1 MRRLIFTAVLATAA
15 LILSVGAAAA
25 KPVTSGSTKTVT
37 VSYFTFSAAPDHLN
51 SLNALIKIFEK
62 QHPNIRISYT
72 TAPYSDYFTKL
83 QTEIAGGN
91 APDSFELD
99 YGDFLGYAQSGA
111 LLNLSKL
118 AKSDPSFTPTVY
130 YPRAYA
136 AFALGKTQY
145 GLPESFSDVLLFY
158 NEDLFKAAGV
168 PFPTAKWTWNNEISA
183 AQKLTNTSKGIWGD
197 FQPIQFFEFYKVLAQ
212 SGGSFFNP
220 AKTKA
225 TFDSAAGIR
234 AADWLLGKPG
244 KVMPTTQQMGGL
256 DDATMFKLGK
266 LAMWHNGIWQF
277 SAMADAPFHW
287 NVVVEPAARGGH
299 KANHFFANTVAISA
313 KTNHPKEAWLWLK
326 FLSSSHAS
334 VNARVS
340 SGWEL
345 APVKDKSAFSAYL
358 AQKPPANRQAVLDA
372 LADPVLTPTIKA
384 QSQMQDIVTNALQ
397 QAELGQTSIPTALH
411 QAAAQVTQLLKSSD

>member
-1 MRRLIFTAVLATAA
+1 MRRLLCIAALTAA
-15 LILSVGAAAA
+15 AIAMSVGAAAA
-25 KPVTSGSTKTVT
+25 KPVKSGSSKTVT

-72 TAPYSDYFTKL
+72 TAPYGDYFTKL

-91 APDSFELD
+91 APDAFELD

-111 LLNLSKL
+111 LYNLSKL
-118 AKSDPSFTPTVY
+118 AKADPAFKPKVY
-130 YPRAYA
+130 YPRAYSS
-136 AFALGKTQY
+136 FALGKTQY

-168 PFPTAKWTWNNEISA
+168 PLPTSKWTWNNEISA

-212 SGGSFFNP
+212 AGGSFFNL

-225 TFDSAAGIR
+225 TFDSPAGIR

-244 KVMPTTQQMGGL
+244 KVMPTTEQMGGL
-256 DDATMFKLGK
+256 DDGTMFKLGK

-277 SAMADAPFHW
+277 SAMANVPFHW
-287 NVVVEPAARGGH
+287 NVVVEPAAPGGH
-299 KANHFFANTVAISA
+299 KANHFFANTVAISS
-313 KTNHPKEAWLWLK
+313 KTAHSKEAWEWLK
-326 FLSSSHAS
+326 FLSASHAS
-334 VNARVS
+334 VNARVK

-358 AQKPPANRQAVLDA
+358 AQRPPANRQAVLDA
-372 LADPVLTPTIKA
+372 LANPVLTPTIKA
-384 QSQMQDIVTNALQ
+384 QSQMQDIVSNALQ
-397 QAELGQTSIPTALH
+397 SAELGQASVPAALH
-411 QAAAQVTQLLKSSD
+411 QAASQVTQLLKG